1 MTDLVALPAS
11 AGSTNAVAARNQRI
25 VRGHHKG
32 IPHDQ
37 RAIDRSASE
46 QYIVRRRTGAAQ
58 QVQRCR
64 RANEGL
70 EGYLMS
76 TDLSFRL
83 IRLWQD
89 YCSEYRR
96 VLSAKLTFGH
106 NSPATV
112 MRESIAKSTLEDY
125 FAELEKH
132 VDHEPFVSWSTPGA
146 R

>member
-1 MTDLVALPAS
+1 
-11 AGSTNAVAARNQRI
+11 
-25 VRGHHKG
+25 
-32 IPHDQ
+32 
-37 RAIDRSASE
+37 
-46 QYIVRRRTGAAQ
+46 
-58 QVQRCR
+58 
-64 RANEGL
+64 
-70 EGYLMS
+70 MS

-96 VLSAKLTFGH
+96 VLSAKVTFGH
-106 NSPATV
+106 SAPATV

-132 VDHEPFVSWSTPGA
+132 VDHEPFISWSTPGA